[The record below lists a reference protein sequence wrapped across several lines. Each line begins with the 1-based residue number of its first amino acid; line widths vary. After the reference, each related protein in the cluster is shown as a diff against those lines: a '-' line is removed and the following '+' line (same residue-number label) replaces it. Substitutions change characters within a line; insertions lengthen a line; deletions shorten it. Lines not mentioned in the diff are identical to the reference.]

1 VFVTGNHFTMSEIH
15 TLGMP
20 YAVFTFAK
28 ILQKNQQNCLRQY
41 RVIQVLWLHLG
52 RYETKGTKIP
62 LVLRSPR
69 WPRQIQTSTTTG
81 AESFMFFPNVKA
93 HLHFGENCARLVW
106 FKEQKYFAFF
116 KHTQFLPYCKHGL

>member
-1 VFVTGNHFTMSEIH
+1 MRYLH
-15 TLGMP
+15 
-20 YAVFTFAK
+20 
-28 ILQKNQQNCLRQY
+28 LR
-41 RVIQVLWLHLG
+41 RFCKKTNKTASASIASSKCFGHLG

-81 AESFMFFPNVKA
+81 AESFVFFPNVKA

-116 KHTQFLPYCKHGL
+116 KHTQFLPYYKHGVNEPLMVFRRASNVPR